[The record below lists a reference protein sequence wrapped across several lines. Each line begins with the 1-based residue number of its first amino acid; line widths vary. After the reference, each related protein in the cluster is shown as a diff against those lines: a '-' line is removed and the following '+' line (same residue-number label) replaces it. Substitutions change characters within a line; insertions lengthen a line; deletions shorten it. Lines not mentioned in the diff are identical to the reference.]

1 MNDTLCPYCQQQHE
15 SEEVNGCRQLWL
27 LQFSD
32 LLDRMTPEEMAEFAR
47 EIRAELEGDN
57 GPGREP

>member
-15 SEEVNGCRQLWL
+15 SDEVNGCRQLWL

-32 LLDRMTPEEMAEFAR
+32 LLERMTDDDELAEFTR
-47 EIRAELEGDN
+47 EILAVINEDAEL
-57 GPGREP
+57 